1 MSPREQGGIEDA
13 RFVRFREDDGS
24 HRYYAT
30 YTAFDR
36 NHILPQMI
44 ETEDFLKF
52 RLRPLHG
59 AAAQNKGMALFP
71 AAWRPLRHVGPPG
84 RREHHPHVLRRCPS
98 TGNTMR
104 S

>member
-1 MSPREQGGIEDA
+1 VEFPSSLGLSERVIFPASPSEQGGIEDA

-24 HRYYAT
+24 LRYYAT

-36 NHILPQMI
+36 NQILPQMI
-44 ETEDFLKF
+44 ETEDFLKL

-71 AAWRPLRHVGPPG
+71 RRIGGRCWAARAA
-84 RREHHPHVLRRCPS
+84 
-98 TGNTMR
+98 
-104 S
+104 